1 MMGDVTH
8 DDMKNHWL
16 LCAEVV
22 AAAERLVD
30 DARANG
36 GVDWAVSSTR
46 PEKVALAKAV
56 GALQAD
62 RRRMG
67 LSQGGA

>member
-1 MMGDVTH
+1 MSDVTH

-30 DARANG
+30 HARVNG
-36 GVDWAVSSTR
+36 GVDWAVSR
-46 PEKVALAKAV
+46 FPEKVALAKAV

-67 LSQGGA
+67 ASDV

>member
-1 MMGDVTH
+1 MSDVTH

-30 DARANG
+30 DASNG
-36 GVDWAVSSTR
+36 GIDWASSTR

>member
-1 MMGDVTH
+1 MREINHEDI
-8 DDMKNHWL
+8 KNHWL

-22 AAAERLVD
+22 AAAERLVND
-30 DARANG
+30 VLWHTIKFEDFKKL
-36 GVDWAVSSTR
+36 TQ
-46 PEKVALAKAV
+46 AV

-67 LSQGGA
+67 LSPGGE

>member
-1 MMGDVTH
+1 MANVTH
-8 DDMKNHWL
+8 DDMKHHWL

-22 AAAERLVD
+22 AAAERLVND
-30 DARANG
+30 TSRVHDI
-36 GVDWAVSSTR
+36 
-46 PEKVALAKAV
+46 KALAKAV

-67 LSQGGA
+67 LSPGGE